1 MAQTLAYFMAFSI
14 IGGAV
19 IALIIRLAQAF
30 KVYRDALLLARA
42 HIVNLQAQVK
52 RLEADNESGL
62 EYSIGLLK
70 DLQEAQQGIRNV
82 SDEDLPGFV
91 QAEVARRVW
100 MTVSYGADPIERAKL
115 ASKVGGKCFRIMDAA
130 KRNPER
136 IGELAIPSLNHKE

>member
-14 IGGAV
+14 TGGAL
-19 IALIIRLAQAF
+19 IAFIIKVLQAF
-30 KVYRDALLLARA
+30 KTYRDALLVSRA
-42 HIVNLQAQVK
+42 HIVTLQAQVK
-52 RLEADNESGL
+52 RLEADNASGL

-70 DLQEAQQGIRNV
+70 DLQEAQRGIRNV
-82 SDEDLPGFV
+82 SDEDLPGYV

-136 IGELAIPSLNHKE
+136 IAEYAIPTINHKE